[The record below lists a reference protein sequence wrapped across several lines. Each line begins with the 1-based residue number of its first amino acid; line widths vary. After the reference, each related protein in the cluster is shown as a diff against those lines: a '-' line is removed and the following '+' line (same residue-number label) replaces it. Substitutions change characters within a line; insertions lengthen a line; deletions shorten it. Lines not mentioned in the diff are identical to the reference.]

1 MEQNYVVL
9 NKVHNRKSGAW
20 ANNVVYQ
27 GTDRNDVYAHF
38 GSEIGRLFN
47 ASDFDFVAVTFSDT
61 YGNNETKFR
70 DDRVAP
76 EPEPNIEG
84 GIITEESDI

>member
-1 MEQNYVVL
+1 MEQNYVVQ
-9 NKVHNRKSGAW
+9 NKVHNKESGAW
-20 ANNVVYQ
+20 ANNIVYQ
-27 GTDRNDVYAHF
+27 GADRNDVYAHF
-38 GSEIGRLFN
+38 GTEIGRLFN

-76 EPEPNIEG
+76 EPPEPEA
-84 GIITEESDI
+84 E

>member
-9 NKVHNRKSGAW
+9 NKVHNRESGAW

-47 ASDFDFVAVTFSDT
+47 AYSFDFVAVTFSDT
-61 YGNNETKFR
+61 YGNGETKFR
-70 DDRVAP
+70 DDRVQ
-76 EPEPNIEG
+76 PEPNAE
-84 GIITEESDI
+84 